1 MYCFS
6 LSSQFEG
13 NINASIRE
21 LLKYNKRNT
30 VEINKI
36 LNILA
41 ATKPTDLER
50 RQDKTQNGEECRE
63 KPVETKIQPA
73 NHVLTAQST
82 EKRIRF
88 SNISKVNKGFQDSEF
103 TDSGTPRRNDIME
116 RSAVNG
122 HRSSTV
128 SMPAFN
134 FLTPARR
141 LSSFRR
147 RFMIL
152 RKNPSVCNS
161 SISL

>member
-1 MYCFS
+1 M
-6 LSSQFEG
+6 
-13 NINASIRE
+13 
-21 LLKYNKRNT
+21 
-30 VEINKI
+30 
-36 LNILA
+36 LA
-41 ATKPTDLER
+41 ATKPTDLDR

-63 KPVETKIQPA
+63 NPVETRIQPA

-82 EKRIRF
+82 EKRIRL
-88 SNISKVNKGFQDSEF
+88 SNISEVNEGFQDSEL
-103 TDSGTPRRNDIME
+103 TDSGTARRNDIMQ

-122 HRSSTV
+122 RRSSTV

-152 RKNPSVCNS
+152 TKNPSVSNGS
-161 SISL
+161 VSL